1 MDLETRENLIYGIKN
16 RSREGP
22 SYEAFLDLSGM
33 GNSLMNSSKA
43 LVFSSSFMILFFSV
57 PTG

>member
-33 GNSLMNSSKA
+33 GNSCYQRESHRS
-43 LVFSSSFMILFFSV
+43 
-57 PTG
+57 